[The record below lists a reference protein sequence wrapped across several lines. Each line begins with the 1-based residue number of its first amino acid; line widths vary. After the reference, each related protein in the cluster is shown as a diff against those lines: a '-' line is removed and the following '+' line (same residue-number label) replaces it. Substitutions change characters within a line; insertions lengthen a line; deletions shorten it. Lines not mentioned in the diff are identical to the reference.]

1 MGVQH
6 GVRAHPEASAAICG
20 AGMRAAPALL
30 PQPEAGVVSGPEAVD
45 RAVRRRFYGGV
56 WRRPPFA
63 NHADSR
69 LFTQQLKVYELMAE
83 VPPHLF
89 TFVLGEGAEVDVPS
103 SEERKAL
110 VMAAISAKAGPEG
123 QAAHQALR
131 SWRLLQQAAKSA
143 GRSAFGLPCGRA
155 LLAAIVKRE
164 GNRAVAAATG
174 SQGGATVASSI
185 KAGFEALKEC
195 LLLPIDT
202 SSMLVEAAAAP
213 PPTADGSRR
222 SVKQSASAP
231 ACVQLHFETLARL
244 PRWSPLRVFVREV
257 LCKAIVQHTRLNDA
271 LNAVTWADPRHPMVI
286 FGRTTTRSK
295 DGMALDL
302 FAPAKGWLGPLD
314 WWPAHAAEM
323 AARGGSCPDF
333 SASGPKIAT
342 ATTLKPGV
350 LPRGKVLPAVKAVCA
365 MQPLGM
371 GARKFDELSLTF
383 HGFHGA
389 GADLVRYLS
398 SLPGYD
404 FSEGDI
410 RAIGHWLRD
419 KNAPQEQVTRA
430 GRHTVGAANQR
441 GDMAMRYTS
450 GVGRIG
456 ERAEQLAL
464 RARLIAA
471 VRGALAA
478 YGRHWTTLPR
488 TLEAWS
494 VLFPQHAVL

>member
-1 MGVQH
+1 M
-6 GVRAHPEASAAICG
+6 
-20 AGMRAAPALL
+20 
-30 PQPEAGVVSGPEAVD
+30 
-45 RAVRRRFYGGV
+45 
-56 WRRPPFA
+56 
-63 NHADSR
+63 
-69 LFTQQLKVYELMAE
+69 
-83 VPPHLF
+83 
-89 TFVLGEGAEVDVPS
+89 
-103 SEERKAL
+103 
-110 VMAAISAKAGPEG
+110 
-123 QAAHQALR
+123 
-131 SWRLLQQAAKSA
+131 
-143 GRSAFGLPCGRA
+143 
-155 LLAAIVKRE
+155 
-164 GNRAVAAATG
+164 
-174 SQGGATVASSI
+174 
-185 KAGFEALKEC
+185 
-195 LLLPIDT
+195 
-202 SSMLVEAAAAP
+202 
-213 PPTADGSRR
+213 
-222 SVKQSASAP
+222 
-231 ACVQLHFETLARL
+231 
-244 PRWSPLRVFVREV
+244 

-271 LNAVTWADPRHPMVI
+271 LNAVTWADPAHPMVI

-302 FAPAKGWLGPLD
+302 FAPAEGWLGPLD
-314 WWPAHAAEM
+314 RWPAHAAEM

-350 LPRGKVLPAVKAVCA
+350 LPRGKVMPAVKAVCA

-371 GARKFDELSLTF
+371 GAVEFDELLLTF

-464 RARLIAA
+464 RARLVAA

-478 YGRHWTTLPR
+478 YGRHRTTLPR
-488 TLEAWS
+488 TLETWS